1 MDPESILLRSA
12 DFYSSHDIEVILGK
26 EVSGEAERERGERER
41 ESEAV
46 SVLPQA
52 TGVDVAGK
60 KVSFSDGEAIGYDKL
75 LLATGSKSV
84 PVSVCSLCCVVT
96 MTAVLSRAVRL
107 VAWASVWDASC
118 LPHDMPTC

>member
-1 MDPESILLRSA
+1 MERL
-12 DFYSSHDIEVILGK
+12 
-26 EVSGEAERERGERER
+26 RERERER
-41 ESEAV
+41 ESAV

-84 PVSVCSLCCVVT
+84 TVSSYSLCCVVT

-118 LPHDMPTC
+118 LPHDTPTC